1 MVKHQLEQR
10 LQELKREFEAGQKA
24 LAELELRQSELRD
37 TLLRISGAAQV
48 LEEEL
53 QRADHDAPSGPDP
66 SGPADLDEHLAQRV
80 SP

>member
-1 MVKHQLEQR
+1 MRQQLEER

-24 LAELELRQSELRD
+24 LTELERQQSDLRD

-53 QRADHDAPSGPDP
+53 QRAEQDAPPGPDP
-66 SGPADLDEHLAQRV
+66 SGPAELDGHLAQPV
-80 SP
+80 FP